1 MMCVIC
7 GGDINGQTNM
17 NMSGTSQGSR
27 GISGVDS
34 RLRSYCF

>member
-7 GGDINGQTNM
+7 GDINGQANI

-27 GISGVDS
+27 GISGVDN